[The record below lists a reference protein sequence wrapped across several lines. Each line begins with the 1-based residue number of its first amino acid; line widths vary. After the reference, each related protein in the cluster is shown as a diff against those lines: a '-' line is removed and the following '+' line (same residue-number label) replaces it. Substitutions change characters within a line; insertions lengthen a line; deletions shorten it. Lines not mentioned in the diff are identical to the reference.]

1 MDLDI
6 PGFAYPRREETIE
19 SMVQSFEQKIVY
31 QFDPPR

>member
-6 PGFAYPRREETIE
+6 PGFAYPGREGTIE

-31 QFDPPR
+31 LFDPPR